1 MRISYL
7 PSGPGFF
14 VVLEVALDPAAYL
27 VLTRSPRAAV
37 QESKVHQRSVGIRRF
52 RRVAPVSLGG
62 GLELAGVDEAL
73 VERRRRP
80 TSSREEWVALAAR
93 GRGGRAGDGFP
104 RRAAILGAGRRR
116 VEADAHLWRE
126 HVRNFE
132 VLQPPEAREAAVGRT
147 DGRVCTERRLFCSCS
162 RRRQLLG
169 AGVLRVR
176 QMGLQERESRRP
188 AGMSPASLFEEH
200 SYRVRLELQL
210 QCRRKS
216 SEPLAEKQLA
226 REPGE
231 RERESSVELASRQ
244 AVGSSSSP
252 SSVCVRI
259 SRGR

>member
-1 MRISYL
+1 M
-7 PSGPGFF
+7 
-14 VVLEVALDPAAYL
+14 
-27 VLTRSPRAAV
+27 
-37 QESKVHQRSVGIRRF
+37 
-52 RRVAPVSLGG
+52 
-62 GLELAGVDEAL
+62 
-73 VERRRRP
+73 ERGRRP
-80 TSSREEWVALAAR
+80 TCSREEWVALAAR

-169 AGVLRVR
+169 AGVLRFR

-200 SYRVRLELQL
+200 SYRAVVCAAGVAAAVSSRIVGASSGETASEGT
-210 QCRRKS
+210 RR
-216 SEPLAEKQLA
+216 
-226 REPGE
+226 E

-244 AVGSSSSP
+244 AVGSSSP
-252 SSVCVRI
+252 SSVCFRI